1 MVQDGLLT
9 RVDFRGVDLRGS
21 VFYNCYFNGVNF
33 RTADLRESEFIS
45 CTGIEV
51 DLRGAR
57 LDGIGFHNC
66 TFTQVV
72 YYKSDEERLAMQ
84 PAVVD

>member
-1 MVQDGLLT
+1 MVQDGLSPG
-9 RVDFRGVDLRGS
+9 DFRGVDLRGS

-45 CTGIEV
+45 CAGIGV

-84 PAVVD
+84 PAASD

>member
-1 MVQDGLLT
+1 MVCS
-9 RVDFRGVDLRGS
+9 LRS
-21 VFYNCYFNGVNF
+21 IAEAPTCADPLFIIASLNGVNF
-33 RTADLRESEFIS
+33 RTADLRETEFIS
-45 CTGIEV
+45 CAGIEI

-66 TFTQVV
+66 TFMQVV

-84 PAVVD
+84 PFAGD